1 MQPENKL
8 STPSLII
15 LYNLILSAQELL
27 PNLFMAGHFLLF
39 RSLLIASSEKA
50 FTGKPSAL
58 YCPILML
65 FPGGSEGKES
75 AYNVGDLDLIGKIAG
90 RREWQPTPV
99 FLSRESHG
107 QRGLVGHSPGG
118 LRRAGH
124 N

>member
-1 MQPENKL
+1 
-8 STPSLII
+8 
-15 LYNLILSAQELL
+15 
-27 PNLFMAGHFLLF
+27 MAGPFLLF

-75 AYNVGDLDLIGKIAG
+75 TCNVGDLDLIGNIAG

-107 QRGLVGHSPGG
+107 QRSLAGYSPLGCKESDTT
-118 LRRAGH
+118 
-124 N
+124 

>member
-1 MQPENKL
+1 
-8 STPSLII
+8 
-15 LYNLILSAQELL
+15 
-27 PNLFMAGHFLLF
+27 MAGPFLLF

-75 AYNVGDLDLIGKIAG
+75 TCNVGDLDLIGNIAG

-107 QRGLVGHSPGG
+107 QRGLVSHSPGG
-118 LRRAGH
+118 LQRVDTTEHIHIRSLASEQRLEVSQH
-124 N
+124 IFVK